1 MKILITGGLGI
12 LGNSLVKLLAKN
24 QNNLIIILDKFK
36 NRKKFIHNKKN
47 IKFVTGNFTNIS
59 DVKNIIKKFAIQAI
73 FHLGAI
79 TTVLDALKN
88 PHKTMKTNVMGTV
101 NILES
106 IRLIN
111 KNIILIY
118 SSSDKAYG
126 EVSGKFSTKDFKE
139 NSRFRSKYPYDVSK
153 STSDMICESYSHT
166 YSVKV
171 GIIRSANIYGPA
183 DFNLQRIV
191 PDAILSSF
199 ANKKLIIRSSGKL
212 KRDYIY
218 VDDAAK
224 AYFLV
229 FKKILNSN
237 NLLKIYNIGTHDNFN
252 TIELLKKL
260 NKLLKNPILYEIKD
274 SSKKETAYKKLNYDK
289 IKKELG
295 WTPKI
300 NINDGLTKTISWYWK
315 NFNKFKNN
323 KKYRE

>member
-12 LGNSLVKLLAKN
+12 LGNSLVKLLAKDK
-24 QNNLIIILDKFK
+24 NNSIIILDKFK

-47 IKFVTGNFTNIS
+47 IKFIAGNFTNFSNI
-59 DVKNIIKKFAIQAI
+59 KKIIKKFSIDAI

-79 TTVLDALKN
+79 TTVPNALKN
-88 PHKTMKTNVMGTV
+88 PHKTMQTNIMGTV

-126 EVSGKFSTKDFKE
+126 EVTAKLSTKSFKE
-139 NSRFRSKYPYDVSK
+139 HSRFRSKYPYDVSK
-153 STSDMICESYSHT
+153 STSDMICESYSYT
-166 YSVKV
+166 YNVKV

-191 PDAILSSF
+191 PDVILSSF
-199 ANKKLIIRSSGKL
+199 ANKKLTIRTSGKL

-218 VDDAAK
+218 VEDAAE

-237 NLLKIYNIGTHDNFN
+237 DLLKIYNIGTQDNFN
-252 TIELLKKL
+252 TIQLIEKI
-260 NKLLKNPILYEIKD
+260 NKLLKKPILYQIQD
-274 SSKKETAYKKLNYDK
+274 SSRKETAYKKLNYDK
-289 IKKELG
+289 IKKELN
-295 WTPKI
+295 WKPKTSI
-300 NINDGLTKTISWYWK
+300 NEGLKKTISWYWK

-323 KKYRE
+323 KKYK

>member
-1 MKILITGGLGI
+1 MNILITGGLGI

-24 QNNLIIILDKFK
+24 NNNSVIVLDKFK

-47 IKFVTGNFTNIS
+47 IKFVTGNFTNFS
-59 DVKNIIKKFAIQAI
+59 DIKKIIKKFSIQAI

-79 TTVLDALKN
+79 TTVLDALKK

-111 KNIILIY
+111 KDIILIY

-126 EVSGKFSTKDFKE
+126 EVSGKASTRGFKE
-139 NSRFRSKYPYDVSK
+139 NSRFKSKYPYDVSK

-166 YSVKV
+166 YNVKV

-199 ANKKLIIRSSGKL
+199 ANKKLTIRSSGKL

-218 VDDAAK
+218 VDDAAE

-229 FKKILNSN
+229 FKEILNSN
-237 NLLKIYNIGTHDNFN
+237 NLLKIYNIGTKDNFN
-252 TIELLKKL
+252 TIELLEKI
-260 NKLLKNPILYEIKD
+260 NKLLKKPILFEIND

-289 IKKELG
+289 ITKELK
-295 WTPKI
+295 WMPRTDI
-300 NINDGLTKTISWYWK
+300 NKGLQKTISWYWS
-315 NFNKFKNN
+315 NFNKFKDN
-323 KKYRE
+323 KKYRK